1 MRRRA
6 QMADT
11 TDIADVANSGN
22 STPDEHAAY
31 PRKRLLL
38 LMTPATYRAGAYLD
52 AANTL
57 DVEMIRGLDL
67 PRALAEEWGV
77 QLALDFNDVET
88 AVATLKEA
96 HARQP
101 FDAIV
106 PVDDSATILAARANA
121 ALGLPWNPP
130 EAAEAARDKGV
141 MRRLMAA
148 AGVPS
153 PVFRRFPLTT
163 DPHEIA
169 QQVTYPCVVKPLR
182 LSGSRGVIRAN
193 TPDELAAAV
202 ARLER
207 ILLDDGNARETTDI
221 LVEDFIPGVEV
232 ALDGLLR
239 EDGLHVLAI
248 FDKPDPLDGPFFEET
263 IYTTP
268 SRLPAEAQAAIADC
282 AGRAAAAI
290 GLRDG
295 PIHAELRVNERGPW
309 MVEIAGRSIG
319 GLCSTILEFGAGMCL
334 EELLLRHALH
344 LDIPSLDREGHAAGA
359 MMIPIPK
366 GGLLKA
372 VHGVEEARAVP
383 HVTGVEI
390 SAKVNNPIVPLP
402 EGNSYLGFIFARAD
416 DPATAE
422 AALREA
428 HARLRFDIRP
438 ALSVLQLSS

>member
-1 MRRRA
+1 MAATAETAENEHHTTNRR
-6 QMADT
+6 
-11 TDIADVANSGN
+11 
-22 STPDEHAAY
+22 
-31 PRKRLLL
+31 RLLL
-38 LMTPATYRAGAYLD
+38 LMTPATYRAGAYFD
-52 AANTL
+52 AAAHL
-57 DVEMIRGLDL
+57 DVEVIRGLDL
-67 PRALAEEWGV
+67 PKALADEWGV
-77 QLALDFNDVET
+77 QLALDFADPD
-88 AVATLKEA
+88 ASVATLKEA

-163 DPHEIA
+163 DPREIA
-169 QQVTYPCVVKPLR
+169 AQVTFPCVVKPLR

-193 TPDELAAAV
+193 TPDELAAAI

-207 ILLDDGNARETTDI
+207 ILLDDGNVRETTDL

-268 SRLPAEAQAAIADC
+268 SRLPAETQAAITEC
-282 AGRAAAAI
+282 AARAAAAI

-295 PIHAELRVNERGPW
+295 PIHAELRVNEHGPW

-319 GLCSTILEFGAGMCL
+319 GLCSTILEFGAGVCL
-334 EELLLRHALH
+334 EELLLRHALRMELPALEH
-344 LDIPSLDREGHAAGA
+344 SGGGAGA

-366 GGLLKA
+366 GGVLRA
-372 VHGVEEARAVP
+372 VHGVEEAEAVP
-383 HVTGVEI
+383 NITGVEI
-390 SAKVNNPIVPLP
+390 TTHPHTVVVPLP
-402 EGNSYLGFIFARAD
+402 EGSSYLGFIFARAET
-416 DPATAE
+416 PAAAE
-422 AALREA
+422 EALRLA
-428 HARLRFDIRP
+428 HSKLRFDIAPLLPLLR
-438 ALSVLQLSS
+438 

>member
-1 MRRRA
+1 
-6 QMADT
+6 MADIVEPVREEKPPT
-11 TDIADVANSGN
+11 
-22 STPDEHAAY
+22 

-52 AANTL
+52 AAKHL

-67 PRALAEEWGV
+67 PKAIADEWGV
-77 QLALDFNDVET
+77 QLGLEFADVET
-88 AVATLKEA
+88 SVATLKEA

-141 MRRLMAA
+141 MRRLMAET
-148 AGVPS
+148 GVPS

-163 DPHEIA
+163 DPREIA
-169 QQVTYPCVVKPLR
+169 RQVTYPCVVKPLR
-182 LSGSRGVIRAN
+182 LSGSRGVIRAD

-207 ILLDDGNARETTDI
+207 ILLDDGNLRETTDI

-239 EDGLHVLAI
+239 EDGLHVLAL
-248 FDKPDPLDGPFFEET
+248 FDKPDPLDGPYFEET

-268 SRLPAEAQAAIADC
+268 SRLPAETQAAIAAC
-282 AGRAAAAI
+282 AGQAAAAI

-334 EELLLRHALH
+334 EELLLRHALR
-344 LDIPSLDREGHAAGA
+344 LELPSLDLTGGGAGA

-366 GGLLKA
+366 RGVLRS
-372 VHGVEEARAVP
+372 VHGVEEAEAVP
-383 HVTGVEI
+383 NITGVEI
-390 SAKVNNPIVPLP
+390 TTRPHTLVTPLP
-402 EGNSYLGFIFARAD
+402 EGSSYLGFIFARAET
-416 DPATAE
+416 PAAAE
-422 AALREA
+422 EALRLA
-428 HARLRFDIRP
+428 HSKLRFEIAPLLTLTR
-438 ALSVLQLSS
+438 

>member
-1 MRRRA
+1 
-6 QMADT
+6 MADT
-11 TDIADVANSGN
+11 TDIADVADSGN
-22 STPDEHAAY
+22 PTPDEHAAQS
-31 PRKRLLL
+31 RKRLLL

-88 AVATLKEA
+88 SVATLKEA

-106 PVDDSATILAARANA
+106 PVDDSATILAAKANA
-121 ALGLPWNPP
+121 ALGLPWNSPD
-130 EAAEAARDKGV
+130 AAEAARDKGL
-141 MRRLMAA
+141 MRRLMAE

-153 PVFRRFPLTT
+153 PVFRRFPLTS

-169 QQVTYPCVVKPLR
+169 RQVSYPCVVKPLR

-193 TPDELAAAV
+193 TPDELVAAV
-202 ARLER
+202 ARLGR
-207 ILLDDGNARETTDI
+207 ILLDDGNAPEAADI

-239 EDGLHVLAI
+239 ADGLHVLAL

-268 SRLPAEAQAAIADC
+268 SRLPAETQAAIAEC
-282 AGRAAAAI
+282 AAKAAAAI

-334 EELLLRHALH
+334 EELLLRHALRME
-344 LDIPSLDREGHAAGA
+344 LPSLERAGGDGAGA

-366 GGLLKA
+366 AGVLRT
-372 VHGVEEARAVP
+372 VHGVEEAEAVP
-383 HVTGVEI
+383 NITGVEI
-390 SAKVNNPIVPLP
+390 TIHPHTLVTPLP
-402 EGNSYLGFIFARAD
+402 EGSSYLGFIFARAES
-416 DPATAE
+416 PAAAE
-422 AALREA
+422 EALRLA
-428 HARLRFDIRP
+428 HSKLRFDIAPLLPMAR
-438 ALSVLQLSS
+438 

>member
-1 MRRRA
+1 
-6 QMADT
+6 MA
-11 TDIADVANSGN
+11 S
-22 STPDEHAAY
+22 DEQQTIE
-31 PRKRLLL
+31 RKRLLL
-38 LMTPATYRAGAYLD
+38 LMTPATYRAGAYFD
-52 AANTL
+52 AAQHL
-57 DVEMIRGLDL
+57 DTEVIRGLDL
-67 PRALAEEWGV
+67 PKALAEEWGV
-77 QLALDFNDVET
+77 QLALDFVDLET
-88 AVATLKEA
+88 SVATLKEA

-121 ALGLPWNPP
+121 ALGLPWNLP

-153 PVFRRFPLTT
+153 PIFRRFPLTA

-169 QQVTYPCVVKPLR
+169 QQVTFPCVVKPLR

-193 TPDELAAAV
+193 TPDELAAAIT
-202 ARLER
+202 RLER
-207 ILLDDGNARETTDI
+207 ILLDDGNLRETTDI

-268 SRLPAEAQAAIADC
+268 SRLPTETQAAIAEC
-282 AGRAAAAI
+282 AARAAAAI

-334 EELLLRHALH
+334 EELLLRHALRME
-344 LDIPSLDREGHAAGA
+344 LPSLERVGGGAGV

-366 GGLLKA
+366 GGVLRA
-372 VHGVEEARAVP
+372 VHGVEEAEAVP
-383 HVTGVEI
+383 HITGVEI
-390 SAKVNNPIVPLP
+390 SIRPHAVVTPLP
-402 EGNSYLGFIFARAD
+402 EGSSYLGFIFARAES
-416 DPATAE
+416 PAAAE
-422 AALREA
+422 EALRTA
-428 HARLRFDIRP
+428 HSKLRFDIAPLLRM
-438 ALSVLQLSS
+438 AR

>member
-1 MRRRA
+1 
-6 QMADT
+6 MADRADRVDT
-11 TDIADVANSGN
+11 TADE
-22 STPDEHAAY
+22 TPTTTG
-31 PRKRLLL
+31 RRRLLL

-52 AANTL
+52 AAKNL
-57 DVEMIRGLDL
+57 DVEIVRGLDL
-67 PRALAEEWGV
+67 PKALAEEWGV
-77 QLALDFNDVET
+77 QLGLDFADPDT
-88 AVATLKEA
+88 SVATLKEA

-130 EAAEAARDKGV
+130 EAAEAARDKGI
-141 MRRLMAA
+141 MRRLMAD

-153 PVFRRFPLTT
+153 PVFRRFPLIA
-163 DPHEIA
+163 DPRDIA
-169 QQVTYPCVVKPLR
+169 QQVSFPCVVKPLR
-182 LSGSRGVIRAN
+182 LSGSRGVIRAD
-193 TPDELAAAV
+193 TPDELAAAI

-207 ILLDDGNARETTDI
+207 ILLDDGNVRETTDI

-239 EDGLHVLAI
+239 PDGLHVLAL

-268 SRLPAEAQAAIADC
+268 SRLPEETQAAIADT
-282 AGRAAAAI
+282 ATRAAAAI

-319 GLCSTILEFGAGMCL
+319 GLCSTILEFGAGMCM
-334 EELLLRHALH
+334 EEVLLRHALH
-344 LDIPSLDREGHAAGA
+344 MDLPSLEQGGGGAGV

-366 GGLLKA
+366 GGVLRS
-372 VHGVEEARAVP
+372 VHGVEEAEAVP
-383 HVTGVEI
+383 NITGVEVTI
-390 SAKVNNPIVPLP
+390 RPHTLVTPLP
-402 EGNSYLGFIFARAD
+402 EGSSYLGFIFARAES
-416 DPATAE
+416 PAAAE
-422 AALREA
+422 EALRLA
-428 HARLRFDIRP
+428 HSKLRFEIAPLLTLVR
-438 ALSVLQLSS
+438 

>member
-1 MRRRA
+1 
-6 QMADT
+6 MAKMVET
-11 TDIADVANSGN
+11 APEESQAIA
-22 STPDEHAAY
+22 
-31 PRKRLLL
+31 RKRLLL
-38 LMTPATYRAGAYLD
+38 LMTPATYRAGAYFD
-52 AANTL
+52 AAGRL
-57 DVEMIRGLDL
+57 DVEVIRGLDL

-77 QLALDFNDVET
+77 QLALDFADLD
-88 AVATLKEA
+88 ASVATLKEA

-121 ALGLPWNPP
+121 ALGLPWNPL
-130 EAAEAARDKGV
+130 EAAEAARDKGL
-141 MRRLMAA
+141 MRRLMAE

-153 PVFRRFPLTT
+153 PVFRRFSLAT
-163 DPHEIA
+163 DPRDIA
-169 QQVTYPCVVKPLR
+169 QQVSYPCVVKPLR

-193 TPDELAAAV
+193 TPDELVAAV

-207 ILLDDGNARETTDI
+207 ILIDDGNVRETTDI

-239 EDGLHVLAI
+239 ENGLHVLAL

-268 SRLPAEAQAAIADC
+268 SRLSPETQAAIVEC
-282 AGRAAAAI
+282 AARAAAAI

-334 EELLLRHALH
+334 EELLLRHALRMD
-344 LDIPSLDREGHAAGA
+344 LPSLERAGDAAGA

-366 GGLLKA
+366 GGVMRA
-372 VHGVEEARAVP
+372 VHGVEEAEAVP
-383 HVTGVEI
+383 HITGVEI
-390 SAKVNNPIVPLP
+390 TIRPHMVVVPLP
-402 EGNSYLGFIFARAD
+402 EGSSYLGFIFARAES
-416 DPATAE
+416 PAIVE
-422 AALREA
+422 EALRTA
-428 HARLRFDIRP
+428 HSKLRFEIARLLPIAR
-438 ALSVLQLSS
+438 

>member
-1 MRRRA
+1 
-6 QMADT
+6 MAKMVET
-11 TDIADVANSGN
+11 APQESQAIA
-22 STPDEHAAY
+22 
-31 PRKRLLL
+31 RKRLLL
-38 LMTPATYRAGAYLD
+38 LMTPATYRAGAYFD
-52 AANTL
+52 AAGRL
-57 DVEMIRGLDL
+57 DVEVIRGLDL

-77 QLALDFNDVET
+77 PLALDFADLD
-88 AVATLKEA
+88 ASVATLKEA

-130 EAAEAARDKGV
+130 EAAEAARDKGM
-141 MRRLMAA
+141 MRRLMAE

-153 PVFRRFPLTT
+153 PVFRRFSLAT
-163 DPHEIA
+163 DPRDIA
-169 QQVTYPCVVKPLR
+169 QQVSYPCVVKPLR

-193 TPDELAAAV
+193 TPDELVAAV

-207 ILLDDGNARETTDI
+207 ILIDDGNVREATDI

-239 EDGLHVLAI
+239 ENGLHVLAL

-268 SRLPAEAQAAIADC
+268 SRLSPETQAAIVEC
-282 AGRAAAAI
+282 AARAAAAI

-334 EELLLRHALH
+334 EELLLRHALRMD
-344 LDIPSLDREGHAAGA
+344 LPSLERAGDAAGA

-366 GGLLKA
+366 GGVMRA
-372 VHGVEEARAVP
+372 VHGVEEAEAVP
-383 HVTGVEI
+383 HITGVEI
-390 SAKVNNPIVPLP
+390 TIRPQMVVVPLP
-402 EGNSYLGFIFARAD
+402 EGSSYLGFIFARAES
-416 DPATAE
+416 PAIVE
-422 AALREA
+422 EALRTA
-428 HARLRFDIRP
+428 HSKLRFEIARLLPIAR
-438 ALSVLQLSS
+438 

>member
-1 MRRRA
+1 MTA
-6 QMADT
+6 VSEEIKPT
-11 TDIADVANSGN
+11 G
-22 STPDEHAAY
+22 
-31 PRKRLLL
+31 RKRLLL
-38 LMTPATYRAGAYLD
+38 LMTPATYRAGAYFD
-52 AANTL
+52 AAQHL
-57 DVEMIRGLDL
+57 DTEVIRGLDL
-67 PRALAEEWGV
+67 PKALAEEWGV
-77 QLALDFNDVET
+77 QLALDFADIET
-88 AVATLKEA
+88 SVATLKAA

-153 PVFRRFPLTT
+153 PVFRRFSLTT

-169 QQVTYPCVVKPLR
+169 RQVTYPCVVKPLR

-193 TPDELAAAV
+193 SPDELVAAV

-268 SRLPAEAQAAIADC
+268 SRLPVKTQAAIADC

-295 PIHAELRVNERGPW
+295 PIHAELRINEHGPW

-334 EELLLRHALH
+334 EELLLRHALRME
-344 LDIPSLDREGHAAGA
+344 LPSLESIGEGAGV

-366 GGLLKA
+366 GGVLRA
-372 VHGVEEARAVP
+372 VHGVEEAEAVP
-383 HVTGVEI
+383 NITGIEI
-390 SAKVNNPIVPLP
+390 SIRPHTVVTPLP
-402 EGNSYLGFIFARAD
+402 EGSSYLGFIFARAEN
-416 DPATAE
+416 PAAAE
-422 AALREA
+422 EALRAA
-428 HARLRFDIRP
+428 HGKLRFDIAPLLRM
-438 ALSVLQLSS
+438 AR

>member
-1 MRRRA
+1 
-6 QMADT
+6 MASDE
-11 TDIADVANSGN
+11 
-22 STPDEHAAY
+22 TPI
-31 PRKRLLL
+31 PGRKRLLL
-38 LMTPATYRAGAYLD
+38 LMTPATYRAGAYFD
-52 AANTL
+52 AAKHL
-57 DVEMIRGLDL
+57 DTEIIRGLDL
-67 PRALAEEWGV
+67 PKALAEEWGV
-77 QLALDFNDVET
+77 QLALDFLDIN
-88 AVATLKEA
+88 ASIATLKEA

-130 EAAEAARDKGV
+130 EAAEAARDKGL
-141 MRRLMAA
+141 MRRLMAE

-163 DPHEIA
+163 NPREIA
-169 QQVTYPCVVKPLR
+169 QQVSFPCVVKPLR
-182 LSGSRGVIRAN
+182 LSGSRGVIRADS
-193 TPDELAAAV
+193 PDELVAAV
-202 ARLER
+202 TRLER
-207 ILLDDGNARETTDI
+207 ILLDDGNDREATDI

-268 SRLPAEAQAAIADC
+268 SRLPDETQSAIAEC
-282 AGRAAAAI
+282 AARAAAAI

-334 EELLLRHALH
+334 EELLLRHALRME
-344 LDIPSLDREGHAAGA
+344 LPSLERSDVGAGV

-366 GGLLKA
+366 GGVLRS
-372 VHGVEEARAVP
+372 VHGVEEAEAVP
-383 HVTGVEI
+383 NITGVEI
-390 SAKVNNPIVPLP
+390 TIRSHTLVVPLP
-402 EGNSYLGFIFARAD
+402 EGSSYLGFIFARAET
-416 DPATAE
+416 PAAAE
-422 AALREA
+422 KALRTA
-428 HARLRFDIRP
+428 HSKLHFDIGPLLPMAR
-438 ALSVLQLSS
+438 

>member
-1 MRRRA
+1 
-6 QMADT
+6 MADMAESVE
-11 TDIADVANSGN
+11 IAVGEQPATG
-22 STPDEHAAY
+22 
-31 PRKRLLL
+31 RKRLLL

-52 AANTL
+52 AAKNL
-57 DVEMIRGLDL
+57 DVEIIRGLDL
-67 PRALAEEWGV
+67 PKALADEWGV
-77 QLALDFNDVET
+77 QMGLDFADIGSS
-88 AVATLKEA
+88 VATLQEA

-130 EAAEAARDKGV
+130 EAVEAARDKGV
-141 MRRLMAA
+141 MRRLMAE

-153 PVFRRFPLTT
+153 PVFRRFALTT

-169 QQVTYPCVVKPLR
+169 RQVTYPCVVKPLR

-193 TPDELAAAV
+193 TPDELVAAV

-207 ILLDDGNARETTDI
+207 ILLDDGNIRESTDI

-268 SRLPAEAQAAIADC
+268 SRLPSETQTAIAEC
-282 AGRAAAAI
+282 AARAAAAI

-295 PIHAELRVNERGPW
+295 PIHAELRVNGRGPW

-334 EELLLRHALH
+334 EELLLRHALRME
-344 LDIPSLDREGHAAGA
+344 LPSLERAGSGSGV

-366 GGLLKA
+366 GGVLRA
-372 VHGVEEARAVP
+372 VHGVEEAAAVP
-383 HVTGVEI
+383 DVTGVEI
-390 SAKVNNPIVPLP
+390 TIRPHTLVVPLP
-402 EGNSYLGFIFARAD
+402 EGNSYLGFIFARSES
-416 DPATAE
+416 PAAAE
-422 AALREA
+422 QALRLA
-428 HARLRFDIRP
+428 HSKLRFDIAPLLAMAR
-438 ALSVLQLSS
+438 

>member
-1 MRRRA
+1 M
-6 QMADT
+6 
-11 TDIADVANSGN
+11 
-22 STPDEHAAY
+22 
-31 PRKRLLL
+31 
-38 LMTPATYRAGAYLD
+38 
-52 AANTL
+52 
-57 DVEMIRGLDL
+57 
-67 PRALAEEWGV
+67 
-77 QLALDFNDVET
+77 QLAVDFADIET
-88 AVATLKEA
+88 SIATLKAA

-130 EAAEAARDKGV
+130 EAAEAARDKGL
-141 MRRLMAA
+141 MRRLMAE

-169 QQVTYPCVVKPLR
+169 RQVSYPCVVKPLR

-193 TPDELAAAV
+193 TPDELVAAV
-202 ARLER
+202 TRLGR
-207 ILLDDGNARETTDI
+207 ILLDDGNVRETTDI

-239 EDGLHVLAI
+239 EDGLHVLAL

-268 SRLPAEAQAAIADC
+268 SRLSPETQAAIAEC
-282 AGRAAAAI
+282 AAQAAAAI

-334 EELLLRHALH
+334 EELLLRHALRME
-344 LDIPSLDREGHAAGA
+344 LPSLERTGGGVGA

-366 GGLLKA
+366 GGVLRA
-372 VHGVEEARAVP
+372 VHGVEEAEVVP
-383 HVTGVEI
+383 NITGVEI
-390 SAKVNNPIVPLP
+390 SIRPHTVVTPLP
-402 EGNSYLGFIFARAD
+402 EGSSYLGFIFARAET
-416 DPATAE
+416 PAAAE
-422 AALREA
+422 EALRTA
-428 HARLRFDIRP
+428 HSKLRFDIAPLLPIAR
-438 ALSVLQLSS
+438 

>member
-1 MRRRA
+1 
-6 QMADT
+6 MAHPTET
-11 TDIADVANSGN
+11 TNNIPGDHPTTA
-22 STPDEHAAY
+22 
-31 PRKRLLL
+31 RKRLLL

-52 AANTL
+52 AAKTL
-57 DVEMIRGLDL
+57 DVEMVRGLDL

-77 QLALDFNDVET
+77 QLALDFNDIET
-88 AVATLKEA
+88 SVATLKEA

-130 EAAEAARDKGV
+130 EAAEAARDKGL
-141 MRRLMAA
+141 MRRLMAE

-153 PVFRRFPLTT
+153 PVFRRFPLAT

-169 QQVTYPCVVKPLR
+169 RQVSYPCVVKPLR
-182 LSGSRGVIRAN
+182 LSGSRGVIRAD

-239 EDGLHVLAI
+239 EDGLHVLAL

-268 SRLPAEAQAAIADC
+268 SRLPPETQAAIADC
-282 AGRAAAAI
+282 AARAAAAI

-334 EELLLRHALH
+334 EELLLRHALRME
-344 LDIPSLDREGHAAGA
+344 LPSLERAGGGAGA
-359 MMIPIPK
+359 MMIPIPRA
-366 GGLLKA
+366 GVLRT
-372 VHGVEEARAVP
+372 VHGVAEAEAVP
-383 HVTGVEI
+383 NITGVEI
-390 SAKVNNPIVPLP
+390 TIHPHTLVTPLP
-402 EGNSYLGFIFARAD
+402 EGSSYLGFIFARAES
-416 DPATAE
+416 PAAAE
-422 AALREA
+422 AALRLA
-428 HARLRFDIRP
+428 HSKLRFDIGPLLPMAR
-438 ALSVLQLSS
+438 

>member
-1 MRRRA
+1 MTA
-6 QMADT
+6 ALDEIQ
-11 TDIADVANSGN
+11 
-22 STPDEHAAY
+22 TPG
-31 PRKRLLL
+31 RKRLLL
-38 LMTPATYRAGAYLD
+38 LMTPATYRAGAYFD
-52 AANTL
+52 AAQHL
-57 DVEMIRGLDL
+57 DTEVIRGLDL
-67 PRALAEEWGV
+67 PKTVAEEWGV
-77 QLALDFNDVET
+77 PLALDFADTESS
-88 AVATLKEA
+88 VATLKAA

-169 QQVTYPCVVKPLR
+169 RQAPYPCVVKPLR

-193 TPDELAAAV
+193 TPDELVAAV

-207 ILLDDGNARETTDI
+207 ILLDDGNARATTDI

-282 AGRAAAAI
+282 AGQAAAAI

-334 EELLLRHALH
+334 EELLLRHALRME
-344 LDIPSLDREGHAAGA
+344 LPSLESVGVGAGV

-366 GGLLKA
+366 GGVLRS
-372 VHGVEEARAVP
+372 VYGVEEAEAVP
-383 HVTGVEI
+383 NITGIEI
-390 SAKVNNPIVPLP
+390 SIRPHTVVTPLP
-402 EGNSYLGFIFARAD
+402 EGSSYLGFIFARAES
-416 DPATAE
+416 PAAAE
-422 AALREA
+422 EALRAA
-428 HARLRFDIRP
+428 HGKLRFDIAPLLRM
-438 ALSVLQLSS
+438 AR

>member
-1 MRRRA
+1 
-6 QMADT
+6 MAKMVET
-11 TDIADVANSGN
+11 A
-22 STPDEHAAY
+22 PDEQQTTA
-31 PRKRLLL
+31 RKRLLL
-38 LMTPATYRAGAYLD
+38 LMTPATYRAGAYFD
-52 AANTL
+52 AAQHL
-57 DVEMIRGLDL
+57 DVEVIRGLDL

-77 QLALDFNDVET
+77 QLALDFADPD
-88 AVATLKEA
+88 ASVATLKEA

-141 MRRLMAA
+141 MRRLMAE

-153 PVFRRFPLTT
+153 PVFRRFSLTT
-163 DPHEIA
+163 DPREIA
-169 QQVTYPCVVKPLR
+169 RQVSFPCVVKPLR

-193 TPDELAAAV
+193 TPDELVTAV

-207 ILLDDGNARETTDI
+207 ILIDDGNAREATDI

-239 EDGLHVLAI
+239 EDGLHVLAL

-263 IYTTP
+263 LYITP
-268 SRLPAEAQAAIADC
+268 SRLPAETQAAIVEC
-282 AGRAAAAI
+282 ATRAAAAI

-319 GLCSTILEFGAGMCL
+319 GLCSTVLEFGAGMCL

-344 LDIPSLDREGHAAGA
+344 MDLPSLERAGDSAGA
-359 MMIPIPK
+359 MMIPIPR
-366 GGLLKA
+366 GGVMRA
-372 VHGVEEARAVP
+372 VHGVEEAEAVP
-383 HVTGVEI
+383 HITGVEI
-390 SAKVNNPIVPLP
+390 TIRPHAVVVPLP
-402 EGNSYLGFIFARAD
+402 EGSSYLGFIFARAES
-416 DPATAE
+416 PAIVE
-422 AALREA
+422 EALRTA
-428 HARLRFDIRP
+428 HSKLRFDIARLLP
-438 ALSVLQLSS
+438 IAR

>member
-1 MRRRA
+1 
-6 QMADT
+6 MASDE
-11 TDIADVANSGN
+11 IQ
-22 STPDEHAAY
+22 TPG
-31 PRKRLLL
+31 RKRLLL
-38 LMTPATYRAGAYLD
+38 LMTPATYRAGAYFD
-52 AANTL
+52 AAQHL
-57 DVEMIRGLDL
+57 DTEVVRGLDL
-67 PRALAEEWGV
+67 PKAVAEEWGI
-77 QLALDFNDVET
+77 QLALDFADIET
-88 AVATLKEA
+88 SVATLKAA

-130 EAAEAARDKGV
+130 EAVEAARDKGV

-193 TPDELAAAV
+193 TPGELVAAV

-207 ILLDDGNARETTDI
+207 ILLDDGNTREMTDI

-295 PIHAELRVNERGPW
+295 PIHAELRVNEHGPW

-334 EELLLRHALH
+334 EELLLRHALRME
-344 LDIPSLDREGHAAGA
+344 LPSLERVGGGAGV

-366 GGLLKA
+366 GGVLRA
-372 VHGVEEARAVP
+372 VHGVEEAEAVP
-383 HVTGVEI
+383 NITGIEI
-390 SAKVNNPIVPLP
+390 SIRLHTVVTPLP
-402 EGNSYLGFIFARAD
+402 EGSSYLGFIFAHAES
-416 DPATAE
+416 PAAAE
-422 AALREA
+422 EALRAA
-428 HARLRFDIRP
+428 HGKLRFDIAPLLRM
-438 ALSVLQLSS
+438 AR

>member
-1 MRRRA
+1 M
-6 QMADT
+6 T
-11 TDIADVANSGN
+11 
-22 STPDEHAAY
+22 AA
-31 PRKRLLL
+31 PEEIEPTGRKRLLL
-38 LMTPATYRAGAYLD
+38 LMTPATYRAGAYFD
-52 AANTL
+52 AAQHL
-57 DVEMIRGLDL
+57 DTEVIRGLDL
-67 PRALAEEWGV
+67 PKALAEEWGV
-77 QLALDFNDVET
+77 QLALDFADIESS
-88 AVATLKEA
+88 VATLKAA
-96 HARQP
+96 HERQP

-153 PVFRRFPLTT
+153 PVFRRFPLTA

-169 QQVTYPCVVKPLR
+169 RQVTYPCVVKPLR

-193 TPDELAAAV
+193 SPDELVAAV

-268 SRLPAEAQAAIADC
+268 SRLPAETQAAIADC
-282 AGRAAAAI
+282 AGRAAVAI

-295 PIHAELRVNERGPW
+295 PIHAELRVNEHGPW

-334 EELLLRHALH
+334 EELLLRHALRMG
-344 LDIPSLDREGHAAGA
+344 LPSLESIGEGAGV

-366 GGLLKA
+366 GGVLRS
-372 VHGVEEARAVP
+372 VHGVEEAEAVP
-383 HVTGVEI
+383 NITGIEI
-390 SAKVNNPIVPLP
+390 SIRPHTVVTPLP
-402 EGNSYLGFIFARAD
+402 EGSSYLGFIFARAES
-416 DPATAE
+416 PAAAE
-422 AALREA
+422 EALRAA
-428 HARLRFDIRP
+428 HGKLRFDIAPLLRM
-438 ALSVLQLSS
+438 AR

>member
-1 MRRRA
+1 
-6 QMADT
+6 MASDET
-11 TDIADVANSGN
+11 Q
-22 STPDEHAAY
+22 TPG
-31 PRKRLLL
+31 RKRLLL
-38 LMTPATYRAGAYLD
+38 LMTPATYRAGAYFD
-52 AANTL
+52 AAQHL
-57 DVEMIRGLDL
+57 DTEVVRGLDL
-67 PRALAEEWGV
+67 PKAVAEEWGV
-77 QLALDFNDVET
+77 QLALDFADIET
-88 AVATLKEA
+88 SVATLKEA
-96 HARQP
+96 HGRQP

-169 QQVTYPCVVKPLR
+169 RQVTYPCVVKPLR
-182 LSGSRGVIRAN
+182 LSGSRGVIRADS
-193 TPDELAAAV
+193 PDELEAAV

-268 SRLPAEAQAAIADC
+268 SRLSAETQAAIADC

-295 PIHAELRVNERGPW
+295 PIHAELRVNEDGPW

-334 EELLLRHALH
+334 EELLLRHALRME
-344 LDIPSLDREGHAAGA
+344 LPSLERVVAGA
-359 MMIPIPK
+359 GVMMIPIPK
-366 GGLLKA
+366 GGVLRS
-372 VHGVEEARAVP
+372 VHGVEEAEAVP
-383 HVTGVEI
+383 NITGIEI
-390 SAKVNNPIVPLP
+390 SIRPHTIVTPLP
-402 EGNSYLGFIFARAD
+402 EGSSYLGFIFARGES
-416 DPATAE
+416 PAAAE
-422 AALREA
+422 EALRAA
-428 HARLRFDIRP
+428 HGKLRFDIAPLLRM
-438 ALSVLQLSS
+438 AR

>member
-1 MRRRA
+1 MVSDEI
-6 QMADT
+6 Q
-11 TDIADVANSGN
+11 
-22 STPDEHAAY
+22 TPE
-31 PRKRLLL
+31 RKRLLL
-38 LMTPATYRAGAYLD
+38 LMTPATYRAGAYFD
-52 AANTL
+52 AAQRL
-57 DVEMIRGLDL
+57 DDTEIIRGLDL
-67 PRALAEEWGV
+67 PKALAEEWGV
-77 QLALDFNDVET
+77 QLALDFADIET
-88 AVATLKEA
+88 SVATLKAA

-153 PVFRRFPLTT
+153 PVFRRFPLTA
-163 DPHEIA
+163 DPHGIA
-169 QQVTYPCVVKPLR
+169 RQAPYPCVVKPLR

-193 TPDELAAAV
+193 TPDELVAAV

-268 SRLPAEAQAAIADC
+268 SRLPQETQAAIADC
-282 AGRAAAAI
+282 AARAAAAI

-334 EELLLRHALH
+334 EELLLRHALRME
-344 LDIPSLDREGHAAGA
+344 LPSLERVGGGAGV

-366 GGLLKA
+366 GGVLRA
-372 VHGVEEARAVP
+372 VHGVEEAETMP
-383 HVTGVEI
+383 NITGIEI
-390 SAKVNNPIVPLP
+390 SIRPHTVVTPLP
-402 EGNSYLGFIFARAD
+402 EGSSYLGFIFARAES
-416 DPATAE
+416 PAAAE
-422 AALREA
+422 EALRAA
-428 HARLRFDIRP
+428 HGKLRFDIAPLLRM
-438 ALSVLQLSS
+438 AR

>member
-1 MRRRA
+1 
-6 QMADT
+6 MASDE
-11 TDIADVANSGN
+11 IH
-22 STPDEHAAY
+22 TPG
-31 PRKRLLL
+31 RKRLLL
-38 LMTPATYRAGAYLD
+38 LMTPATYRAGAYFDAAQHLD
-52 AANTL
+52 AE
-57 DVEMIRGLDL
+57 VVRGLDL
-67 PRALAEEWGV
+67 PKALAEEWGV
-77 QLALDFNDVET
+77 QLALDFADIET
-88 AVATLKEA
+88 SVATLKEA
-96 HARQP
+96 HTRQP

-153 PVFRRFPLTT
+153 PIFRRFPLTT
-163 DPHEIA
+163 DPREIA
-169 QQVTYPCVVKPLR
+169 RQVTYPCVVKPLR
-182 LSGSRGVIRAN
+182 LSGSRGVIRADS
-193 TPDELAAAV
+193 PDELVAAI

-207 ILLDDGNARETTDI
+207 ILLDDGNTRETTDI

-268 SRLPAEAQAAIADC
+268 SRLSAEAQAAIADC
-282 AGRAAAAI
+282 AERAAAAI

-295 PIHAELRVNERGPW
+295 PIHAELRVNEDGPW

-334 EELLLRHALH
+334 EELLLRHALRME
-344 LDIPSLDREGHAAGA
+344 LPSLERVVAGA
-359 MMIPIPK
+359 GVMMIPIPK
-366 GGLLKA
+366 GGVMRA
-372 VHGVEEARAVP
+372 VHGVEEAETVP
-383 HVTGVEI
+383 NVTGIEI
-390 SAKVNNPIVPLP
+390 SIRPHMVVTPLP
-402 EGNSYLGFIFARAD
+402 EGSSYLGFIFARAES
-416 DPATAE
+416 PAAAE
-422 AALREA
+422 EALRAA
-428 HARLRFDIRP
+428 HGKLRFDIAP
-438 ALSVLQLSS
+438 LLQMAR

>member
-1 MRRRA
+1 
-6 QMADT
+6 MA
-11 TDIADVANSGN
+11 S
-22 STPDEHAAY
+22 DETQTHG
-31 PRKRLLL
+31 RKRLLL
-38 LMTPATYRAGAYLD
+38 LMTPATYRAGAYFD
-52 AANTL
+52 AAQHL
-57 DVEMIRGLDL
+57 DTEVVRGLDL
-67 PRALAEEWGV
+67 PKAVAEEWGV
-77 QLALDFNDVET
+77 QLALDFADIET
-88 AVATLKEA
+88 SVATLKEA
-96 HARQP
+96 HGRQP

-169 QQVTYPCVVKPLR
+169 RQVTYPCVVKPLR
-182 LSGSRGVIRAN
+182 LSGSRGVIRADS
-193 TPDELAAAV
+193 PDELVAAV

-268 SRLPAEAQAAIADC
+268 SRLSAETQAAIADC
-282 AGRAAAAI
+282 TGRAAAAI

-295 PIHAELRVNERGPW
+295 PIHAELRVNEDGPW

-334 EELLLRHALH
+334 EELLLRHALRME
-344 LDIPSLDREGHAAGA
+344 LPSLERVVAGA
-359 MMIPIPK
+359 GVMMIPIPK
-366 GGLLKA
+366 GGVLRS
-372 VHGVEEARAVP
+372 VHGVEEAEAVP
-383 HVTGVEI
+383 NITGIEI
-390 SAKVNNPIVPLP
+390 SIRPHTIVTPLP
-402 EGNSYLGFIFARAD
+402 EGSSYLGFIFARGESPAD
-416 DPATAE
+416 AE
-422 AALREA
+422 EALRAA
-428 HARLRFDIRP
+428 HGKLRFDIAP
-438 ALSVLQLSS
+438 LLQMAR

>member
-1 MRRRA
+1 
-6 QMADT
+6 MASDE
-11 TDIADVANSGN
+11 IQ
-22 STPDEHAAY
+22 TPGL
-31 PRKRLLL
+31 KRLLL
-38 LMTPATYRAGAYLD
+38 LMTPATYRAGAYFD
-52 AANTL
+52 AAQHL
-57 DVEMIRGLDL
+57 DTEVVRGLDL
-67 PRALAEEWGV
+67 PKAVAEEWGI
-77 QLALDFNDVET
+77 QLALDFADIET
-88 AVATLKEA
+88 SVATLKAA

-130 EAAEAARDKGV
+130 EAVEAARDKGM

-193 TPDELAAAV
+193 APDELVAAV

-207 ILLDDGNARETTDI
+207 ILLDDGNTREMTDI

-334 EELLLRHALH
+334 EELLLRHALRME
-344 LDIPSLDREGHAAGA
+344 LPSLEHVGGGGGAGV

-366 GGLLKA
+366 GGVLRA
-372 VHGVEEARAVP
+372 VHGVEEAEAVP
-383 HVTGVEI
+383 NITGIEI
-390 SAKVNNPIVPLP
+390 SIRPHTVVTPLP
-402 EGNSYLGFIFARAD
+402 EGSSYLGFIFAHAES
-416 DPATAE
+416 PAAAE
-422 AALREA
+422 EALRAA
-428 HARLRFDIRP
+428 HGKLRFDIAPLLRM
-438 ALSVLQLSS
+438 AR

>member
-1 MRRRA
+1 
-6 QMADT
+6 MA
-11 TDIADVANSGN
+11 S
-22 STPDEHAAY
+22 DETQA
-31 PRKRLLL
+31 PGRKRLLL
-38 LMTPATYRAGAYLD
+38 LMTPATYRAGAYFD
-52 AANTL
+52 AAQHL
-57 DVEMIRGLDL
+57 DTEVVRGLDL
-67 PRALAEEWGV
+67 PKALAEEWGV
-77 QLALDFNDVET
+77 QLALDFADIESS
-88 AVATLKEA
+88 VATLKEA

-141 MRRLMAA
+141 MRRMMAA

-169 QQVTYPCVVKPLR
+169 RQATYPCVVKPLR

-193 TPDELAAAV
+193 SPDELVAAV

-268 SRLPAEAQAAIADC
+268 SRLSAETQAAIADC

-295 PIHAELRVNERGPW
+295 PIHAELRVNEGGPW

-334 EELLLRHALH
+334 EELLLRHALRME
-344 LDIPSLDREGHAAGA
+344 LPSLERVGGGAGV

-366 GGLLKA
+366 GGVLRA
-372 VHGVEEARAVP
+372 FHGVEEAEAVP
-383 HVTGVEI
+383 NVTGIEI
-390 SAKVNNPIVPLP
+390 SIRPHTVVTPLP
-402 EGNSYLGFIFARAD
+402 EGSSYLGFIFARAES
-416 DPATAE
+416 PAAAE
-422 AALREA
+422 EALRAA
-428 HARLRFDIRP
+428 HGKLRFEIAPLLRM
-438 ALSVLQLSS
+438 AR

>member
-1 MRRRA
+1 
-6 QMADT
+6 MADIVEPVREEKPPT
-11 TDIADVANSGN
+11 
-22 STPDEHAAY
+22 H
-31 PRKRLLL
+31 RKRLLL

-52 AANTL
+52 AAKHL

-67 PRALAEEWGV
+67 PKAIADEWGV
-77 QLALDFNDVET
+77 QLGLEFADVET
-88 AVATLKEA
+88 SVATLKEA

-141 MRRLMAA
+141 MRRLMAE

-163 DPHEIA
+163 DPREIA
-169 QQVTYPCVVKPLR
+169 SQVTYPCVVKPLR
-182 LSGSRGVIRAN
+182 LSGSRGVIRAD
-193 TPDELAAAV
+193 TPDELVAAV
-202 ARLER
+202 AQLER
-207 ILLDDGNARETTDI
+207 ILLDDGNLRETTDI

-239 EDGLHVLAI
+239 EDGLHVLAL
-248 FDKPDPLDGPFFEET
+248 FDKPDPLDGPYFEET

-268 SRLPAEAQAAIADC
+268 SRLPAETQAAIAVC
-282 AGRAAAAI
+282 AGQAAAAI

-334 EELLLRHALH
+334 EELLLRHALR
-344 LDIPSLDREGHAAGA
+344 LELPSLDLTGGGAGA

-366 GGLLKA
+366 RGVLRS
-372 VHGVEEARAVP
+372 VHGVEEAEAVP
-383 HVTGVEI
+383 NITGVEI
-390 SAKVNNPIVPLP
+390 TTRPHTLVTPLP
-402 EGNSYLGFIFARAD
+402 EGSSYLGFIFARAET
-416 DPATAE
+416 PAAAE
-422 AALREA
+422 EALRLA
-428 HARLRFDIRP
+428 HSKLRFEIAPLLTLTR
-438 ALSVLQLSS
+438 